1 MSARRLPTMEPSEMI
16 QPFLDALSARL
27 KSDDSGLTAAVD
39 LAVLVAAADG
49 KIDKMELAALA
60 ASVER
65 LVGSQLDPAVV
76 RHLIRESR
84 AQIEA
89 AGADAR
95 AKSIGEFLAKYG
107 AVDEGLRLAIA
118 IGYVSDGLS
127 DVERECIASVA
138 VAAGAPVERIDLL
151 ALEIRAARAT
161 VPSAPEL
168 HPTLAGTPSP

>member
-1 MSARRLPTMEPSEMI
+1 MEPSLTI

-27 KSDDSGLTAAVD
+27 QSDDRGLTAAID

-49 KIDKMELAALA
+49 KIDKAELAALA

-84 AQIEA
+84 AQIETI
-89 AGADAR
+89 GSEAR
-95 AKSIGEFLAKYG
+95 ARDIGEFLAKHN

-118 IGYVSDGLS
+118 VGYVSDGLS
-127 DVERECIASVA
+127 AVERARIASVA
-138 VAAGAPVERIDLL
+138 AAAGAPLEQIDLL
-151 ALEIRAARAT
+151 AREIGQ
-161 VPSAPEL
+161 PQ
-168 HPTLAGTPSP
+168 SP